1 MYVIQMTI
9 LKTRHAA
16 DILDSIIYDLSK
28 FRGTVSL
35 GQPSLSLGDIS
46 MRKIKK
52 LPERPR
58 DGRIIIFQQI
68 SPLHISP
75 RFRQRSGPSGH
86 SAELKEEKKREQ
98 LPGPPS
104 VWYPGGF
111 FFLPFFFFWPLLIC
125 EHFAAWPTVQN
136 FEIHLRLL
144 QSNVAKSH

>member
-1 MYVIQMTI
+1 ME
-9 LKTRHAA
+9 R
-16 DILDSIIYDLSK
+16 IYDLSK

-46 MRKIKK
+46 MLKIKK

-75 RFRQRSGPSGH
+75 RFRQRSGQSGH

-104 VWYPGGF
+104 V
-111 FFLPFFFFWPLLIC
+111 
-125 EHFAAWPTVQN
+125 
-136 FEIHLRLL
+136 
-144 QSNVAKSH
+144 